1 MEYLKR
7 FTARLW
13 VLVRY
18 LATGQTASR
27 KQRAALTYYAA
38 RRQAGPNED

>member
-13 VLVRY
+13 VLIRY
-18 LATGQTASR
+18 FATGQTASR
-27 KQRAALTYYAA
+27 SQRAALTYYTA
-38 RRQAGPNED
+38 RRQAGPSKD